1 MEFITDNIWA
11 ILVGVNY
18 ALAIALIIVILFK
31 QLTPSKTLSYIIV
44 LMVLPFLGL
53 LVYVLFGQDYRKSKI
68 FDRKNILNQS
78 IVKNLLKDLTLTKH
92 HFQTIESVLGDKSKI
107 ISLLYSGGDSKL
119 TIHNELKVLKNGE
132 EKFEALIEDLKN
144 AKHHIHLEY
153 YIFTDDVIG
162 TNVIDLLCKKSEEGV
177 EVRLIFDDVGSKIAS
192 KSKSKLKLS
201 GVQFHAF
208 MPVLFPRFTGKM
220 NYRDHR
226 KIAIIDG
233 EIGYVGGINISDDYI
248 NINKEVYWRDTHLKI
263 TGDAVKHLQILF
275 FTGWNFV
282 TGNTVELSKI
292 YFPETHIDSV
302 RGVQIIGSGPD
313 TDWPYIKEAVFSA
326 ITTASN
332 YLYLTTPYFIP
343 NDEIIVALQT
353 AARSGVDVR
362 LLIPKKSD
370 SWISGSA
377 TNSYLNHLLE
387 AGVKVYLYEKG
398 FVHAKTL
405 VMDDEVCSI
414 GTANMDFRSYEIN
427 FEVTAFLYDKPTCLE
442 LKEQFEDD
450 LKSASIMD
458 LDQWNNRPLYYKFL
472 ESIARLLAPLL

>member
-1 MEFITDNIWA
+1 MNFVTDNIWA
-11 ILVGVNY
+11 ILVGINY

-78 IVKNLLKDLTLTKH
+78 IVKSLLNDLTLTKH
-92 HFQTIESVLGDKSKI
+92 HFQTIESILGEKSKI

-119 TIHNELKVLKNGE
+119 TIHNELEVLRNGE
-132 EKFEALIEDLKN
+132 KKFEALIEDLRG
-144 AKHHIHLEY
+144 AKHHIHFEY

-162 TNVIDLLCKKSEEGV
+162 NNIIDLLCKKAEEGV
-177 EVRLIFDDVGSKIAS
+177 EVRLIFDDVGSNIS
-192 KSKSKLKLS
+192 RKSKSKLKTS

-226 KIAIIDG
+226 KIAVIDG
-233 EIGYVGGINISDDYI
+233 EIGYLGGINISDDYI
-248 NINKEVYWRDTHLKI
+248 NINEEVYWRDTHLKI
-263 TGDAVKHLQILF
+263 RGDAVKHLQILF
-275 FTGWNFV
+275 FTSWNFV
-282 TGNTVELSKI
+282 SGSSVELSKV
-292 YFPETHIDSV
+292 YFPETNLEGIH
-302 RGVQIIGSGPD
+302 GVQIIGSGPD
-313 TDWPYIKEAVFSA
+313 TDWPFIKEAVFSA
-326 ITTASN
+326 ITTASD

-343 NDEIIVALQT
+343 NDEIVVAMQT

-362 LLIPKKSD
+362 LLLPKKSD

-377 TNSYLNHLLE
+377 SNSYLNELLE

-398 FVHAKTL
+398 FIHAKTF

-427 FEVTAFLYDKPTCLE
+427 FEVTAFVYDKPTCMQ
-442 LKEQFEDD
+442 LKEQFEED
-450 LKSASIMD
+450 LKSASVMNLEKWESRSIF
-458 LDQWNNRPLYYKFL
+458 YKFL